1 MFKVFCKISKKFLR
15 FQTKEIKI
23 GDFSMAS
30 YFVHGSDIDYILNSE
45 KDLESKKDKLEKLLL
60 QTILQVEQRVTSA
73 KNETILAKNEVI
85 SAEQRVTLEKDKIL
99 EAKNEVTLEKDKILE
114 LSLSLERNKNELKE
128 YVLKYLQ
135 QKGKINVRG
144 ALEFCFQEI
153 IKNVKDPNFK
163 EPSNAALQELK
174 NRKEFMSIFE
184 AKCKI
189 RQLRKEDVGL
199 CLGGLYHTASKEFH
213 GKDDEVV
220 IYENTW
226 IENERVALASIFTYC
241 NVSYS
246 FIDKNGQLI
255 VPCPY

>member
-1 MFKVFCKISKKFLR
+1 L
-15 FQTKEIKI
+15 
-23 GDFSMAS
+23 A
-30 YFVHGSDIDYILNSE
+30 
-45 KDLESKKDKLEKLLL
+45 
-60 QTILQVEQRVTSA
+60 EQRVSSTEQRVSSA
-73 KNETILAKNEVI
+73 KNETILA
-85 SAEQRVTLEKDKIL
+85 EQR
-99 EAKNEVTLEKDKILE
+99 VTLEKDKILE

-135 QKGKINVRG
+135 QKGKINVRS

-153 IKNVKDPNFK
+153 IKNVKNPNFK
-163 EPSNAALQELK
+163 EPSNVALQELK

-184 AKCKI
+184 EKCKI
-189 RQLRKEDVGL
+189 RQLRKDDVGL

-213 GKDDEVV
+213 GKDDEVI

-226 IENERVALASIFTYC
+226 VENERVALASIFTYC

-246 FIDKNGQLI
+246 FVDKNGQLI